1 MSEDDRRRTVRAQL
15 TNGAREARAY
25 AEVPVK
31 DRGDLHKTL
40 DMRKVAVDP
49 NLDPRMR
56 KTVARGAGEAVHALE
71 GDIVDPETGRVLP
84 APGADPNPNS
94 PWRVGKAP
102 THVRLPVPEL
112 RTAATTG
119 VARSAASQPSYVAWV
134 IASAIVIAGVAVALL
149 IVQRARR
156 EPAPAPAA
164 TAASTV
170 ATPQRDAEP
179 TAPAPRPAA
188 SSAAAAPE
196 GDAPRP
202 APAAPTT
209 TSSSRPAAEPP
220 AAPASTGSARG
231 GRIF

>member
-1 MSEDDRRRTVRAQL
+1 MSEEDRRRTVRAQL

-25 AEVPVK
+25 AQVPVK

-94 PWRVGKAP
+94 PWRIGKAP
-102 THVRLPVPEL
+102 THVKLPVPEI

-119 VARSAASQPSYVAWV
+119 VARSAASQPSRVAWV
-134 IASAIVIAGVAVALL
+134 IATAIVIAGVAVAVF

-164 TAASTV
+164 TTTAA
-170 ATPQRDAEP
+170 APQREVAP
-179 TAPAPRPAA
+179 SAPAPRPAA
-188 SSAAAAPE
+188 PSATATAE
-196 GDAPRP
+196 VDAPRP
-202 APAAPTT
+202 APAA
-209 TSSSRPAAEPP
+209 TSTGAPSRSTAEPP